1 MIQPQRQLE
10 EKSPVKGDLHAGICG
25 SRGVRFPS
33 ATRLPLDTAPGARQV
48 AAAKAICAR
57 CPVLAECRSWA
68 ISHEAYGIWG
78 GLTEHQRARLRRH
91 VPGARG
97 RTSTAG
103 A

>member
-1 MIQPQRQLE
+1 MDWR
-10 EKSPVKGDLHAGICG
+10 
-25 SRGVRFPS
+25 SRAACRNAPDPELFF
-33 ATRLPLDTAPGARQV
+33 PLDTAPGARQV

-78 GLTEHQRARLRRH
+78 GLTEHQRARLRHR
-91 VPGARG
+91 VPAGRG

>member
-1 MIQPQRQLE
+1 M
-10 EKSPVKGDLHAGICG
+10 DWHARAAC
-25 SRGVRFPS
+25 RNAPDPELFF
-33 ATRLPLDTAPGARQV
+33 PLDTGPAARQV

-78 GLTEHQRARLRRH
+78 GLTEHQRARLRH
-91 VPGARG
+91 GVPAGRG
-97 RTSTAG
+97 RTSTVG